1 MRSVRRLPAA
11 AMACAAAV
19 VLAGAPAEAQEGK
32 QLTVAVYLPGLPI
45 GSAEAR
51 NRFANDIAA
60 AMQRSIG
67 GKVVGRSYANLG
79 DLEKELGETAFV
91 VTDAAVAVTMKV
103 RPIAIAQSG
112 GGSSTQ
118 FALYALKDANV
129 NQLDGKRLAHPK
141 FGRAVGGIV
150 DWLLFEGEVA
160 TSQIKKVPVPDVLSG
175 VQMLKLDKADFLLG
189 YSSSYDQ
196 LRAQAPE
203 LKLIFRSGRV
213 PNMVLAVGGAPG
225 AADLAGKAQA
235 ALASF
240 SAPQADVAGFRG
252 AAGGELDSLRRG
264 LGARPKRTP
273 LFAEPALPWRGG
285 RVNIPPV
292 PSPQPPVEGYVIA
305 PTGQAPLIPR

>member
-1 MRSVRRLPAA
+1 MRSA
-11 AMACAAAV
+11 
-19 VLAGAPAEAQEGK
+19 AGAILCAGALTLGGARVHAQEGK
-32 QLTVAVYLPGLPI
+32 QLTVAVYLPGLPL
-45 GSAEAR
+45 GSGEAR

-60 AMQRSIG
+60 AMQRTMG
-67 GKVVGRSYANLG
+67 GKIIGRSYANLG
-79 DLEKELGETAFV
+79 DLEKELGATTFV

-103 RPIAIAQSG
+103 KPIAVAQSS
-112 GGSSTQ
+112 GGSTTQ

-129 NQLDGKRLAHPK
+129 SQLDGKRLAHPK
-141 FGRAVGGIV
+141 FGRAVVGIV

-189 YSSSYDQ
+189 YASSYDQ

-213 PNMVLAVGGAPG
+213 PNMVLAVGGAAG
-225 AADLAGKAQA
+225 AGELAGKAQA

-240 SAPQADVAGFRG
+240 SAPQADISGFRG
-252 AAGGELDSLRRG
+252 ASGGELDTLRRG
-264 LGARPKRTP
+264 LVARPKRTP

-285 RVNIPPV
+285 RVNIPAV
-292 PSPQPPVEGYVIA
+292 PSPQPPVEGYVLA